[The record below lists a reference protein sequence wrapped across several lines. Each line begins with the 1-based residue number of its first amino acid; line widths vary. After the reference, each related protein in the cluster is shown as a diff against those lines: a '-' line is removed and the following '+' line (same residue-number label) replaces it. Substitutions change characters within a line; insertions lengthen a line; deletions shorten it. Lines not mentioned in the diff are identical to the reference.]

1 MKEKNIL
8 DLSSVEIEEHLL
20 KDTSY
25 CNFKLPEY
33 FSFKNIIND
42 LHSKKINTND
52 WKEYNYLLSDVKS
65 KKWFFD
71 NINYHIF
78 NNKDWEY
85 SWRLLQLIHP
95 VVYVGLVHLITEE
108 NNWREIVFRFYEFQK
123 NNKIIVCSSIPIVED
138 IKNNHTEKQII
149 NWFETIEQES
159 IWLSL
164 EYKYLFHT
172 DIVDCYGS
180 LYTHSIPWALH
191 WKEDAKKRKKD
202 EDLLWNQI
210 DYLFQYMNYWQT
222 NWIPQG
228 NLVSDI
234 VAELVLW
241 YIDSEVEEELKPLNN
256 KEVKILRYRDDYR
269 IFVNNIELWKEVLKS
284 LTKVLIKFWMRISS
298 EKTKLNKDVILW
310 SIKKDKIYHLL
321 EFNFH
326 RNYQKQLLL
335 IKILADEYPNSWSLS
350 KELGKFY
357 NRIYNFNKKFN
368 EPKILIAI
376 TVDILYKN
384 PKIYPIWMSIIA
396 KICSTLSNEEAIEL
410 LKYVEE
416 KIKVLPNTEYLYLF
430 LQRLYL
436 NIDTNKEFPWGLNL
450 RIHDWKYQ
458 IWNNDWLNK
467 EFKEIMEKVDII
479 DHDFIENKLD
489 YYPSKET
496 VLLFSKNYY

>member
-1 MKEKNIL
+1 
-8 DLSSVEIEEHLL
+8 
-20 KDTSY
+20 
-25 CNFKLPEY
+25 
-33 FSFKNIIND
+33 
-42 LHSKKINTND
+42 
-52 WKEYNYLLSDVKS
+52 
-65 KKWFFD
+65 
-71 NINYHIF
+71 
-78 NNKDWEY
+78 
-85 SWRLLQLIHP
+85 
-95 VVYVGLVHLITEE
+95 
-108 NNWREIVFRFYEFQK
+108 
-123 NNKIIVCSSIPIVED
+123 
-138 IKNNHTEKQII
+138 
-149 NWFETIEQES
+149 
-159 IWLSL
+159 
-164 EYKYLFHT
+164 
-172 DIVDCYGS
+172 
-180 LYTHSIPWALH
+180 
-191 WKEDAKKRKKD
+191 
-202 EDLLWNQI
+202 
-210 DYLFQYMNYWQT
+210 
-222 NWIPQG
+222 
-228 NLVSDI
+228 
-234 VAELVLW
+234 
-241 YIDSEVEEELKPLNN
+241 
-256 KEVKILRYRDDYR
+256 
-269 IFVNNIELWKEVLKS
+269 
-284 LTKVLIKFWMRISS
+284 MRISS

-326 RNYQKQLLL
+326 RNYQKQLLW
-335 IKILADEYPNSWSLS
+335 IKILSDEYPNSWSLS

-436 NIDTNKEFPWGLNL
+436 NIDTNKKFPWGLNL
-450 RIHDWKYQ
+450 RIHDRKHQ

-496 VLLFSKNYY
+496 VLLFIKNYY